1 LISSCLLITTT
12 LQAPNGQRLLHFL
25 NQPNIHYPGIP
36 DPRNPDQFTEISM
49 PLTVHYL
56 FLDIQEHHKICEC
69 AQGSPNVSESHP
81 YVAPT
86 YIPERAGLAS
96 SIATP
101 PTFLPIVP
109 QSGRCGIVPIPAPLV
124 FQARQGAAQNQGDQE
139 GNEGQASDA
148 LAQSLPT
155 PRTNVIDCSMSNA
168 WFPGLLG
175 GVSFS
180 KLSSSSSGDGKRDK
194 VICAVDFQA
203 PDIHSVL
210 NQPEESECVALGG
223 KRRQHDGQGKMNA
236 FVYETYDPEKMSMH
250 RGLSDSTSNAGNGF
264 ISASSSN
271 DYPVDDPNKCQRCL
285 QREALIR
292 LERKKA
298 EHRSKMMLDR
308 GLRSFGSGGY
318 NWNQDDVYMDEDEDE
333 DEDEEMR
340 DEEEDE
346 EEEEEDGEMIDVD
359 VDELGID
366 VDGIIAQTSC
376 STDAASSIATDDDS
390 ISSQIVSFGDDD
402 PEEYLDVDV
411 RKRKNYD
418 KCRIGVECKGV
429 ADVLLSGKVGIF
441 FFSFDATSLLIVFV
455 NIFFPVSFL
464 DCMWNFATMQ
474 DVWTCTTLGWVNRY
488 PQKRF
493 CTYFH
498 PFPSPFLS
506 SEN

>member
-1 LISSCLLITTT
+1 MGKNMFVTSLSISSRLLTT
-12 LQAPNGQRLLHFL
+12 LQTPDGIRFLRLL
-25 NQPNIHYPGIP
+25 NQPNIPYPGIP
-36 DPRNPDQFTEISM
+36 DPRSPDDFTETSISLAM
-49 PLTVHYL
+49 NPV

-86 YIPERAGLAS
+86 YIPERVGFTS
-96 SIATP
+96 SSSTR
-101 PTFLPIVP
+101 PTSIPIGP

-124 FQARQGAAQNQGDQE
+124 FQARQGAAQNQGGQE
-139 GNEGQASDA
+139 GNEAQASDA
-148 LAQSLPT
+148 LDLSLPT

-180 KLSSSSSGDGKRDK
+180 KFSSPVTGDGKRDK
-194 VICAVDFQA
+194 IICAVDFQA
-203 PDIHSVL
+203 PDINKVL
-210 NQPEESECVALGG
+210 NRPEESECLALGG
-223 KRRQHDGQGKMNA
+223 RRRQQDGQGEMNA
-236 FVYETYDPEKMSMH
+236 FVYETYDPEKKSMH
-250 RGLSDSTSNAGNGF
+250 RGLSDSISDAGNRF

-271 DYPVDDPNKCQRCL
+271 DYPVDDPHKCQRCL

-308 GLRSFGSGGY
+308 GLRSYGSGGY
-318 NWNQDDVYMDEDEDE
+318 NWHQDDYDEDMDEDE

-340 DEEEDE
+340 DGEGDEDE
-346 EEEEEDGEMIDVD
+346 EMRDVD

-390 ISSQIVSFGDDD
+390 LSSSQFVSFGDDD
-402 PEEYLDVDV
+402 REQNLDIDV
-411 RKRKNYD
+411 RKRKYYD

-429 ADVLLSGKVGIF
+429 ADILLSGEVGF
-441 FFSFDATSLLIVFV
+441 GLTLL
-455 NIFFPVSFL
+455 
-464 DCMWNFATMQ
+464 
-474 DVWTCTTLGWVNRY
+474 
-488 PQKRF
+488 F
-493 CTYFH
+493 C
-498 PFPSPFLS
+498 
-506 SEN
+506 